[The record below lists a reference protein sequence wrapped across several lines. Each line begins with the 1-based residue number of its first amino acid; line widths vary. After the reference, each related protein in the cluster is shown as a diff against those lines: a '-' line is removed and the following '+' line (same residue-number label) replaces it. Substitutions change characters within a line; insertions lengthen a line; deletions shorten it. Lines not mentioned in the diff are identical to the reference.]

1 MKINYLL
8 MQILVIILLCSC
20 NVMKFNRGYQ
30 GDCEESRKP
39 FGKSMDKKVF
49 TSEEIEIITHQ
60 IDSVFKEK
68 NISKIQYYYIQEFCF
83 CQCNTL
89 CTYTDLP
96 TEYYYYL
103 RIVRGGKNGTDGVDF
118 FFDQNLK
125 LKCSKVTMIIGRGR
139 VDRVRGRIW

>member
-8 MQILVIILLCSC
+8 MQIFVIILLCSC

-68 NISKIQYYYIQEFCF
+68 NIYKIQYHYIQEFCF

-89 CTYTDLP
+89 CAEKKIYPP

-125 LKCSKVTMIIGRGR
+125 LKCSKVTMR
-139 VDRVRGRIW
+139 VILR

>member
-1 MKINYLL
+1 

-30 GDCEESRKP
+30 GDCEESHRP
-39 FGKSMDKKVF
+39 FGKSMDKKIF

-60 IDSVFKEK
+60 IDSVFKEE
-68 NISKIQYYYIQEFCF
+68 NISKIQYHYIQEFCF

-89 CTYTDLP
+89 CAEKNTYP
-96 TEYYYYL
+96 PMEYYYYI
-103 RIVRGGKNGTDGVDF
+103 RIVRGGKNGVKGVNF